1 MLSRVAEN
9 LYWLSR
15 YVERAEN
22 TARIVSVNANL
33 LLDLPR
39 GIAPGW
45 KPLVEI
51 IGGEVLFSH
60 LYNDYNERSA
70 VNFLV
75 GDMRNPGSILSSL
88 SLARENARTIRDI
101 FQREAW
107 ELINEL
113 YLYAKDN
120 AQTGISKRGRFTYLK
135 HIIHGSQTLTGITS
149 GTMNHNAG
157 FHFMRLGALLE
168 RADMTTRLI
177 DARSANL
184 LPDEVASQRSF
195 ENIQWRSILKS
206 LNAYQMYRQKMQVR
220 VRRGDALRF
229 LLQDDEF
236 PRAFYRCIIAAES
249 RVKKLPEH
257 ENVLRALTRT
267 NRLVTKANIESL
279 TENQEELHDFIDKLQ
294 LELAHVHEHIAEQ
307 YFLKATA

>member
-33 LLDLPR
+33 LLDLPK

-45 KPLVEI
+45 QPLVEI
-51 IGGEVLFSH
+51 IGDDVVPSELH
-60 LYNDYNERSA
+60 KEYDERSA

-75 GDMRNPGSILSSL
+75 GDTRNPGSILSSL
-88 SLARENARTIRDI
+88 ALARENARTIRDI

-113 YLYAKDN
+113 YLYAQEN
-120 AQTGISKRGRFTYLK
+120 LHSGLSKRGRFAYLK
-135 HIIHGSQTLTGITS
+135 HIIRGSQTLTGITS
-149 GTMNHNAG
+149 GTMNHNSG
-157 FHFMRLGALLE
+157 FHFSRLGALLE

-177 DARSANL
+177 DARSASL
-184 LPDEVASQRSF
+184 LPEEISGQRSY
-195 ENIQWRSILKS
+195 ENIQWRSILRS

-220 VRRGDALRF
+220 VRRADALRF

-249 RVKKLPEH
+249 RVRKLPNH
-257 ENVLRALTRT
+257 DAVLRALART
-267 NRLVTKANIESL
+267 SRVVTNANIESL
-279 TENQEELHDFIDKLQ
+279 TESQEQLHAFIDELQ
-294 LELAHVHEHIAEQ
+294 LGLAQVHDQIAQ
-307 YFLKATA
+307 CYFLNTTT

>member
-22 TARIVSVNANL
+22 SARIVSVNANL
-33 LLDLPR
+33 LLDLPK

-45 KPLVEI
+45 QPLVEI
-51 IGGEVLFSH
+51 IGGDVLFSQ
-60 LYNDYNERSA
+60 LYKEYDERSA

-75 GDMRNPGSILSSL
+75 GDTRNPGSILSSL

-120 AQTGISKRGRFTYLK
+120 LNRGLSKRGRFAYLK
-135 HIIHGSQTLTGITS
+135 HIIRGSQTLTGITS

-157 FHFMRLGALLE
+157 FHFSRLGALLE
-168 RADMTTRLI
+168 RAEMTTRLI

-184 LPDEVASQRSF
+184 LPDEIAGQRSF

-220 VRRGDALRF
+220 VRRADALQF
-229 LLQDDEF
+229 ILQDDEF
-236 PRAFYRCIIAAES
+236 PRAFYRCIIAVES
-249 RVKKLPEH
+249 RVKKLPKH
-257 ENVLRALTRT
+257 DPVLRSLART
-267 NRLVTKANIESL
+267 SRHVSKANIDTL
-279 TENQEELHDFIDKLQ
+279 TESQEELHEFIDELQ
-294 LELAHVHEHIAEQ
+294 SGLAHVHEQIAEQ
-307 YFLKATA
+307 YFLKPSS